1 MGRDFQSPPG
11 GIYLTLVMRPK
22 GTLEQCTMLT
32 MAAAV
37 GVCRAAEKHLG
48 IHLGIKWV
56 NDLYLSG
63 KKICG
68 ILAEG
73 AAAGE
78 KLKYA
83 VVGVGLNYQSPEF
96 TGELANKAGRGGGV
110 YVHNGATLEISNG
123 CIGYNK
129 AVYIYTNGVQN
140 TATAIGG
147 GIATLNSNA
156 TITGGT
162 VIGNQAEN
170 RGGGIYVYSA
180 NQTEKM
186 TFSDGSIGVN
196 EAGNPAPN
204 IANYGGGVYVNN
216 AMFEMTKSGDVS
228 GSITNNIALIDG
240 GGLYGVYAP
249 VTVAGDIGYNIAA
262 NNGGGVCLN

>member
-1 MGRDFQSPPG
+1 MLNDKEIREYFPAVSWLLSAEELASTNTVGKELASKGVPEGSLVIAERQTGGRGRLGRDFQSPPG

-78 KLKYA
+78 GLKYA

-96 TGELANKAGRGGGV
+96 TGELANKAGSLYPDREPPLPLSAMAGAVAAEVFEACKAFDSQEV
-110 YVHNGATLEISNG
+110 YNEYKARSLLLGRMVTLPDG
-123 CIGYNK
+123 RQTK
-129 AVYIYTNGVQN
+129 AVDITCDGRLLVEFDDGS
-140 TATAIGG
+140 TLA
-147 GIATLNSNA
+147 LNSGEVSV
-156 TITGGT
+156 TG
-162 VIGNQAEN
+162 E
-170 RGGGIYVYSA
+170 
-180 NQTEKM
+180 
-186 TFSDGSIGVN
+186 
-196 EAGNPAPN
+196 
-204 IANYGGGVYVNN
+204 
-216 AMFEMTKSGDVS
+216 
-228 GSITNNIALIDG
+228 LI
-240 GGLYGVYAP
+240 
-249 VTVAGDIGYNIAA
+249 
-262 NNGGGVCLN
+262 